1 MSNSIDF
8 TILMHS
14 RHKWDDKSIHDL
26 EWETNEN
33 KNNDWLIKA
42 YSEFIKNHPSSNS
55 KLIMMNYGENVN
67 ESRQLVK
74 KLGLFENVTWIQKMP
89 RKELLEI
96 IKNVDLVAG
105 EFYKAE
111 KMIWGGTGWEA
122 FACGKPFLNSF
133 RFDSDSFQN
142 IFGIPEPIILKSNSI
157 DELYNSI
164 KQAYLNPNS
173 LIEIGKKNHEWFKKY
188 NGLNKTK
195 EWINY
200 YLTRK

>member
-1 MSNSIDF
+1 
-8 TILMHS
+8 
-14 RHKWDDKSIHDL
+14 
-26 EWETNEN
+26 
-33 KNNDWLIKA
+33 
-42 YSEFIKNHPSSNS
+42 
-55 KLIMMNYGENVN
+55 MMNYGENVN